1 MKHSRIFLEGLAPRQ
16 SQAAGEVER
25 LEIVQAEIARQLGLA
40 RSKQAAYGQ
49 LIRSL
54 NAPSGGTDAR
64 PARTRVRVDQAQ
76 LSAELLRILRE
87 EPAAS
92 RGAIELA
99 LELVASLDLDFAS
112 NVAMGLWVRQ
122 RVCKCLRDMTEAGQ
136 LIHTPELIP
145 GTGLGSWQLIPTVGA
160 EREAAKASS
169 AADGD

>member
-1 MKHSRIFLEGLAPRQ
+1 MKHSRIFLEGLASRQ

-40 RSKQAAYGQ
+40 RSKQAAYSQ

-54 NAPSGGTDAR
+54 NAPSDGADVR
-64 PARTRVRVDQAQ
+64 PARSRVRVNQAQ
-76 LSAELLRILRE
+76 LSAEVLRILRE
-87 EPAAS
+87 DPAAP

-99 LELVASLDLDFAS
+99 LELVASLELGFAS

-136 LIHTPELIP
+136 LIHTPEPIP
-145 GTGLGSWQLIPTVGA
+145 GTGLGSWQLILTVGVEPDA
-160 EREAAKASS
+160 
-169 AADGD
+169 GQGL